1 MIVVTAP
8 DVEKESPRA
17 TPDNK
22 KLGDACQAA
31 GDEC

>member
-1 MIVVTAP
+1 VTAP

-22 KLGDACQAA
+22 ILGDACQPA
-31 GDEC
+31 GDDC